1 MSCAALGAT
10 VAVSLA
16 CAPER
21 TQQDRVLRPVV
32 SQTSVVTLAQS
43 SETSTVVVT
52 RAENYIG
59 ESMGFSPEE
68 ASCVVSAMDAAGMK
82 QSWLFSDAPS
92 EAVHQEIL
100 RFMQQCLAD
109 PGTYTAPTDQTTT
122 PPLPTAGP

>member
-32 SQTSVVTLAQS
+32 SETSVVTQPDA
-43 SETSTVVVT
+43 SETSVVVVT
-52 RAENYIG
+52 RLEGYVG
-59 ESMGFSPEE
+59 EAMGFSPAES
-68 ASCVVSAMDAAGMK
+68 SCVVAAMVQADMK
-82 QSWLFSDAPS
+82 ESWFFDPPT
-92 EAVHQEIL
+92 EEVHEQVL